1 MQVSSTIEYRNL
13 RIEDYEAMVAI
24 WNISG
29 LRAKVLGRDSR
40 ERVSAEIARHPE
52 WLIGAYDGEKLVG
65 LIIGTYD
72 GRRGCLNRL
81 AVLPEY
87 RKRGIAQKLIEVCDQ
102 RLREAGAL
110 IVYGLID
117 RENETSRGLFA
128 SLGYHFHE
136 DILYYSKRDNPEV

>member
-1 MQVSSTIEYRNL
+1 MSNTIEYRGL
-13 RIEDYEAMVAI
+13 RSDDWERMIHI
-24 WNISG
+24 WSVSG
-29 LRAKVLGRDSR
+29 LRVKPQGRDSR
-40 ERVSAEIARHPE
+40 EHIAGEIARNPD
-52 WLIGAYDGEKLVG
+52 WLIGAYDGDTLIG

-87 RKRGIAQKLIEVCDQ
+87 RHRGIARRLVELCDQ
-102 RLREAGAL
+102 RLRQAGAL

-117 RENETSRGLFA
+117 RENDASRSLF
-128 SLGYHFHE
+128 SGLGYHLHE

>member
-1 MQVSSTIEYRNL
+1 MSSSIEYRNL
-13 RIEDYEAMVAI
+13 RIEDYEAMVRI

-52 WLIGAYDGEKLVG
+52 WLIGAYDGQTLVG

-81 AVLPEY
+81 AVLPEC
-87 RKRGIAQKLIEVCDQ
+87 RHRGIARRLIELCDE
-102 RLREAGAL
+102 RLRAAGAL

-117 RENETSRGLFA
+117 RENEASRAVFA
-128 SLGYHFHE
+128 GLGYHFHE